1 MKFFLI
7 LIGTIFFSVVAYL
20 AKALTLSGAILA
32 LIVGILIGLGGG
44 MYGYGLVGLFFIS
57 SMWWSYYKEE
67 RKYHLYHL
75 HEKGAKRDSIQI
87 ICNGGIPALCC
98 LGYGISH
105 EEVFLVATAVSLAS
119 ATADTWASEI
129 GVLSSHPP
137 RSILNFKPLDKGL
150 SGGVSV
156 IGTLASIAGACLI
169 ASFSAT
175 WLTVFSLSSQT
186 WGTLFLSVCLLGILG
201 SILDSYL
208 GSLIQPKYECV
219 ECHLITERRLH
230 HDQPTNLVGGWS
242 LMNNDWVNLLSQFIV
257 TLLAF
262 LLMK

>member
-44 MYGYGLVGLFFIS
+44 MYGYGLLGLFFIS

-119 ATADTWASEI
+119 ATGRYMGI
-129 GVLSSHPP
+129 
-137 RSILNFKPLDKGL
+137 RNRCFK
-150 SGGVSV
+150 
-156 IGTLASIAGACLI
+156 
-169 ASFSAT
+169 
-175 WLTVFSLSSQT
+175 LTSTSLY
-186 WGTLFLSVCLLGILG
+186 F
-201 SILDSYL
+201 
-208 GSLIQPKYECV
+208 K
-219 ECHLITERRLH
+219 
-230 HDQPTNLVGGWS
+230 
-242 LMNNDWVNLLSQFIV
+242 F
-257 TLLAF
+257 
-262 LLMK
+262 